1 MELIKRNGEKQ
12 LFDKNKIAVAIERAM
27 SETLEGVD
35 TNLSNAIAT
44 EIEADV
50 TKMNRSVNI
59 EDIQDL
65 VEDKLMLSPRKDV
78 AKGYIVFRNKR
89 NKVRFQKSLEGKK
102 ELLSEEFLANY
113 KHIPNPMNQLGSFVY
128 YRTYS
133 RYLPEEGRREYWWE
147 TVRRA
152 VEYNCSLAP
161 NTSVEEA
168 EKLFDNIF
176 NLKQFLAGRTFWVG
190 GTPVTKNY
198 PLSNFNCAFETIK
211 ALQDFKDLFYLLMVG
226 CGVGVRILPSDV
238 EKLPPLRYN
247 YQLIQEDFVPVPK
260 DQRLDYTSL
269 KFEDNTTAKISVGDS
284 KEGWCQALDSFLHL
298 VSNSEYRLIN
308 KIIINYDNVR
318 GRGERLKT
326 FGGTA
331 GGHEPLNNMFS
342 KINNILQ
349 AKKSADISTPK
360 FFLKPIDC
368 LDLANII
375 GENVVVGGVRRTAEI
390 ALIAPEDPE
399 CIAAKSKLYKMQEG
413 EWTVDKALLHRSMS
427 NNSIYFK
434 TKPAREKLHWMFQQM
449 KFSGEPGWVNEEA
462 GKKRN
467 PDMEGVNPC
476 GEVLLSSASTC
487 NLTTVNVMAF
497 VEQIK
502 NETGEYSY
510 SLNEAALLKAQQLS
524 AKAAYRMTCV
534 ELELPAWDANL
545 KKNRLLGCS
554 LTGWQ
559 DMVNATSM
567 KPEAQITVL
576 TNLRTVAHEAAD
588 TYADELKMPHSLL
601 ITTVKP
607 EGTLSQL
614 PGVSSG
620 IHYSHSPYHIR
631 RVRIN
636 SNDPLVKV
644 CEALGYPVFPE
655 VGQDKDTC
663 TTKVVEFPVYA
674 PAGRTK
680 ADVSALEQLAN
691 YLMFMKYYVDHNC
704 SITVHV
710 RDNEW
715 EAVEAFVWE
724 HWEEIVAVTFLS
736 YNDSF
741 YQLLPY
747 EAITKEEYEQRV
759 TAMKPFIPS
768 LISKYEKLETDYD
781 VGQDGCEAGVCPIR

>member
-35 TNLSNAIAT
+35 TSLSEAIAT
-44 EIEADV
+44 EIEAEV
-50 TKMNRSVNI
+50 LKMNRTVNI

-78 AKGYIVFRNKR
+78 AKVYIVFRNKR
-89 NKVRFQKSLEGKK
+89 NKVRFQKSLENKK
-102 ELLSEEFLANY
+102 GLLGEEFLANY

-133 RYLPEEGRREYWWE
+133 RYLHEEGRREYWWE

-161 NTSVEEA
+161 NTSIEEA
-168 EKLFDNIF
+168 ENLFDNIF

-190 GTPVTKNY
+190 GTAVTKNY

-211 ALQDFKDLFYLLMVG
+211 ELHDFKDLFYLLMVG
-226 CGVGVRILPSDV
+226 CGVGVRILKSDV

-247 YQLIQEDFVPVPK
+247 YQLIQEAYVPVPK
-260 DQRLDYTSL
+260 ELRLDYTSL

-308 KIIINYDNVR
+308 RIIINYDNVR
-318 GRGERLKT
+318 ARGERLKT

-331 GGHEPLNNMFS
+331 GWHEPLKNMFY
-342 KINNILQ
+342 KINAILQ
-349 AKKSADISTPK
+349 AKKSADTSNPK
-360 FFLKPIDC
+360 FFLKPLDC

-390 ALIAPEDPE
+390 ALVDADDTE
-399 CIAAKSKLYKMQEG
+399 CINAKSKLYKMQDG
-413 EWTVDKALLHRSMS
+413 EWTVDKELLHRSMS

-449 KFSGEPGWVNEEA
+449 KFSGEPGWVNEAA

-497 VEQIK
+497 VEQK
-502 NETGEYSY
+502 KAEAGEYSY
-510 SLNEAALLKAQQLS
+510 CLNEAALLKAQRLS

-559 DMVNATSM
+559 DLVNATAM
-567 KPEAQITVL
+567 KPEAQIALL
-576 TNLRTVAHEAAD
+576 TNLRSAAHEAAD
-588 TYADELKMPHSLL
+588 SYADELKMPHSLL

-620 IHYSHSPYHIR
+620 IHYSHSPYYIR

-644 CEALGYPVFPE
+644 CEALNYPVFPE
-655 VGQDKDTC
+655 VGQDKAAC

-680 ADVSALEQLAN
+680 NDVSALEQLKN
-691 YLMFMKYYVDHNC
+691 YLMFMQYYVDHNC

-710 RDNEW
+710 RADEW
-715 EAVEAFVWE
+715 EAVEAFVWS

-747 EAITKEEYEQRV
+747 EAITKVEWEKRV
-759 TAMKPFIPS
+759 AAMKPFIPS

-781 VGQDGCEAGVCPIR
+781 VGQDGCEAGVCPVR